1 MGGYTKSRVIG
12 RLSLGTSAKGREA
25 MASLRRSATSSPK
38 LSVIRSVAEAL
49 DVTIGDLVGELTL
62 LEWNSESGT
71 KTVSALRE
79 ALLNYRQLSP
89 FAQPAA
95 GGAPDI
101 NQLTTAVGSLYSP
114 VLPTRTPSTCRS
126 TDSAP
131 GRLGR
136 SGPGRGP
143 QLGTA
148 VPQRGRRNG
157 PQNPARRANRA
168 YTRGGR
174 GNSALTKQKV
184 LASSAVPQTSRP
196 ERAAQAAYTTRRA
209 QLWRE
214 QRVLVMSVR
223 LCPGLLSMW

>member
-114 VLPTRTPSTCRS
+114 VLPTRTRVPVGLRTLLLAGSVAAARAEDRS
-126 TDSAP
+126 SVQQFLNEADET
-131 GRLGR
+131 
-136 SGPGRGP
+136 
-143 QLGTA
+143 
-148 VPQRGRRNG
+148 
-157 PQNPARRANRA
+157 ARRI
-168 YTRGGR
+168 
-174 GNSALTKQKV
+174 
-184 LASSAVPQTSRP
+184 
-196 ERAAQAAYTTRRA
+196 RRDGPTA
-209 QLWRE
+209 PTP
-214 QRVLVMSVR
+214 VADVATA
-223 LCPGLLSMW
+223 P